1 MKIMIVLMLT
11 LTKKEK
17 ETLESRHKQSRDGR
31 ERDRIKAVLLSDE
44 GWSSLMI
51 SQALR
56 KHETSINRHLNE
68 YRTNQKLT
76 IESGS
81 SESHLNTEQTRQ
93 LIQHLCQK
101 TYGHQHQI
109 VAYIEQVFSV
119 KYSISGL
126 NKWLH
131 KNGFSY
137 KKPKGVPHK
146 FDEKKQAEF
155 IEKYK
160 TIKNS
165 LKDDEPL
172 LFMDAVHPTQA
183 TKITHGWI
191 QKGLDK
197 SIETTGS
204 RTRLN
209 IVGAIRLGHLTD
221 TIVEQYKTVNG
232 ESIVDFLKKTRQ
244 CYSSSGII
252 NLVLDGAGYH
262 RSKLVVDEAKKQNIT
277 LHYLPPYSPNLNPIE
292 RLWKVMNEYARN
304 NQYFATAKLFRESIE
319 KFFKLT
325 LPDIADS
332 LDSRIN
338 DNFQK
343 LESRMPAF

>member
-1 MKIMIVLMLT
+1 MKNIT
-11 LTKKEK
+11 LSQAEK
-17 ETLESRHKQSRDGR
+17 INLESRHKKCRDKR
-31 ERDRIKAVLLSDE
+31 ECDRIKAVLLADE
-44 GWSSLMI
+44 GWSTIMI
-51 SQALR
+51 AQALR
-56 KHETSINRHLNE
+56 KHETSIIRHINDFVKNEKLNSE
-68 YRTNQKLT
+68 NTGSQSKLT
-76 IESGS
+76 TE
-81 SESHLNTEQTRQ
+81 ETQTLN
-93 LIQHLCQK
+93 QHLCEN
-101 TYGHQHQI
+101 TYFHQHEI
-109 VAYIEQVFSV
+109 MAYIEETFLI
-119 KYSISGL
+119 KYSVSGL

-146 FDEKKQAEF
+146 FDEIKQAEF
-155 IEKYK
+155 IEEYK
-160 TIKNS
+160 ALKAS
-165 LKDDEPL
+165 LKKDEVL

-183 TKITHGWI
+183 TKITAGWI
-191 QKGLDK
+191 KKGVDK
-197 SIETTGS
+197 LIETTGS

-209 IVGAIRLGHLTD
+209 LVGAIHLGHLSE

-232 ESIVDFLKKTRQ
+232 DSIVDFLKKTRERY
-244 CYSSSGII
+244 CSSGTI

-262 RSKLVVDEAKKQNIT
+262 RSAQVVDEAKKLNIT

-304 NQYFATAKLFRESIE
+304 SQYFSTAKKFRESIE

-332 LDSRIN
+332 LNSRIN

-343 LESRMPAF
+343 LKSGVPAF